1 MRIVM
6 WTGYMA
12 QDAERL
18 RVLDPG
24 EYEFADPKLES
35 R

>member
-1 MRIVM
+1 
-6 WTGYMA
+6 MA